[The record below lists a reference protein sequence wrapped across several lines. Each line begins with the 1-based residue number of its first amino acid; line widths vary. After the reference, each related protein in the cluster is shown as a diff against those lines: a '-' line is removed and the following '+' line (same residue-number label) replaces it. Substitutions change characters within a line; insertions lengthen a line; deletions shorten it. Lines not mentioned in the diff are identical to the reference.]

1 MRTISM
7 VQQRTR
13 MAGLRVVRLGRL
25 PRAQL
30 VGDKPQRYIIRWIL
44 QFLARLRRPPL
55 RPLDSGP
62 VSGYGAGFRRNHHGV
77 GEAT

>member
-62 VSGYGAGFRRNHHGV
+62 VSEFGTCFRRNHHGV